1 MTNHGKL
8 NGEKSAGDAPGAPR
22 CAPAMG
28 LLDDPRQDHPGG
40 LPLSDGVAL
49 DDLRRHRQ
57 LTTRPGWESN
67 IWMFVIPEVPDYEKH
82 EFLIWTYKSLLLD
95 TVYIYILYT
104 CLHWYINH

>member
-8 NGEKSAGDAPGAPR
+8 NGEKSAGHGAHH
-22 CAPAMG
+22 AAAMG

-57 LTTRPGWESN
+57 LTTRPGLESN
-67 IWMFVIPEVPDYEKH
+67 IWMFVIPEVPDYEKQV
-82 EFLIWTYKSLLLD
+82 FLIWT
-95 TVYIYILYT
+95 
-104 CLHWYINH
+104 